1 MPTIYRNW
9 GLNHVAEPGATDSE
23 LGKATLKLL
32 VNVYEILEGCKD
44 ENLWQATPYS
54 SEKNVNI
61 HNFVV
66 FMDGGW
72 KFSPSSSAIRIL
84 ILRISGVHPI
94 RQEPWPQIFLREG
107 KRSEWAQILRRL
119 EVGGGKDSL
128 SFYFENKQ
136 YIRDYRVSV
145 LERYGQQ
152 LLDLT
157 STDPNIHGGA
167 PRGGRMSWAAHMLDI
182 FGGFG
187 LGMREGSVRYKKRS
201 EEVKRKW

>member
-9 GLNHVAEPGATDSE
+9 SLNHVAEAGATDSE

-32 VNVYEILEGCKD
+32 VNVYEILEGWKD
-44 ENLWQATPYS
+44 ENVHRWRMEIFSILIRHPHP
-54 SEKNVNI
+54 NPPDI
-61 HNFVV
+61 R
-66 FMDGGW
+66 
-72 KFSPSSSAIRIL
+72 SPSYPPGALATNVQLGSARY
-84 ILRISGVHPI
+84 R
-94 RQEPWPQIFLREG
+94 FLREG

-136 YIRDYRVSV
+136 YIRDYRVIPELTGWFFLDTLDFHR

-157 STDPNIHGGA
+157 WTDPNIHGGT
-167 PRGGRMSWAAHMLDI
+167 PRGGRMS
-182 FGGFG
+182 
-187 LGMREGSVRYKKRS
+187 
-201 EEVKRKW
+201 